1 MRAAVIEL
9 RRPGSPFRFVLFPMV
24 HIGEARYYAE
34 VRRLLRECD
43 LVVAE
48 GILGRS
54 RRASALTMAYRLT
67 KGGRLGL
74 VQQNL
79 DLKSLRVP
87 VRYPDMRGEDFDKA
101 VGTIPFRQ
109 RWMLWITLPVY
120 VPYVFAFGTRA
131 RLARALELDDD
142 HGLGGYIEGFDEWE
156 EVLVDQRDRLLIEE
170 LSAIHEE
177 HHAEPLTVGVVYGA
191 QHMIAVVH
199 VMSARFGYVPR
210 AARWVTVF
218 DI

>member
-1 MRAAVIEL
+1 
-9 RRPGSPFRFVLFPMV
+9 
-24 HIGEARYYAE
+24 
-34 VRRLLRECD
+34 
-43 LVVAE
+43 
-48 GILGRS
+48 
-54 RRASALTMAYRLT
+54 
-67 KGGRLGL
+67 
-74 VQQNL
+74 
-79 DLKSLRVP
+79 
-87 VRYPDMRGEDFDKA
+87 
-101 VGTIPFRQ
+101 
-109 RWMLWITLPVY
+109 LWITLPVY